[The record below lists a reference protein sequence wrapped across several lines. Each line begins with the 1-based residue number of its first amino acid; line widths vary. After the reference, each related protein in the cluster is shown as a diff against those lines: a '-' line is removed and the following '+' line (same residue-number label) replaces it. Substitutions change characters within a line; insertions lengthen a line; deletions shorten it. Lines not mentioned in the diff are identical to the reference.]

1 MAVKVDSLGT
11 RWLNVIINSTNMKK
25 NNSILGILA
34 FLGTFFGLFILI
46 NLLVVLIFPVTWNEV
61 VTNPYWLFIY
71 FFVGIGPAIMV
82 VDEVVN

>member
-1 MAVKVDSLGT
+1 MAVKETAVGNK
-11 RWLNVIINSTNMKK
+11 WLNVIINSTNMKK

-61 VTNPYWLFIY
+61 VTNPYWVFIY